1 MSHEASESETGNS
14 QFVGGLVIGTV
25 LGMAGYYFFG
35 TEAGKKHRAVLQKRW
50 NHFAEAAVAAE
61 KKTPTLTTLLKSGL
75 QRVAAELGAAD
86 WNPDTKLSSVKPKL
100 NPLKAAKPERKL
112 KTPRAK
118 FKGS

>member
-1 MSHEASESETGNS
+1 MSHDSQKAEANAA

-35 TEAGKKHRAVLQKRW
+35 TEAGKKRRAVLQKRW
-50 NHFAEAAVAAE
+50 AEFAEETLAKE
-61 KKTPTLTTLLKSGL
+61 RKTPTLTHLLKSGL
-75 QRVAAELGAAD
+75 QRVATELGAAD
-86 WNPDTKLSSVKPKL
+86 WNPDTKLTPVKPKASHVL
-100 NPLKAAKPERKL
+100 KPERKL